1 MTTPQAMGAA
11 SESPWTM
18 ISCTMHKL
26 AVLVSHQQREIGT
39 VRSNTL
45 CDVVASARSGS
56 HCIKQPVCVCMCV
69 HVCGAQAGN
78 NGTYHHHSTCTQL
91 HLNK

>member
-1 MTTPQAMGAA
+1 MITPQAMDAA

-26 AVLVSHQQREIGT
+26 AALVSHQQHEIDT

-45 CDVVASARSGS
+45 CDVIASARSGS
-56 HCIKQPVCVCMCV
+56 HWINESVRECVCVCVMHELVTMVRIITTPLV
-69 HVCGAQAGN
+69 H
-78 NGTYHHHSTCTQL
+78 
-91 HLNK
+91 